1 MKRIVLVVLAGLVLF
16 TFSCNEDAKK
26 EKPKAVDGYITY
38 TSDSLG
44 LELKYPESFTKID
57 YLKPEIPLSFFEF
70 KEDSINYLFLPN
82 MAINYKPI
90 PPVQISLTE
99 YLKGYRTGLSLEMK
113 NRNPDFKTYEIDSF
127 ESHGL
132 TIGYFKYEAPK
143 SADTIFLSKTY
154 IIMQPQKAMLI
165 NCTSLK
171 NVFDKY
177 EPIYD
182 KFIKSIKF
190 KQNS

>member
-44 LELKYPESFTKID
+44 IELKYPESFTLVD
-57 YLKPEIPLSFFEF
+57 YIKPAIPISFFEF
-70 KEDSINYLFLPN
+70 RPDSVNYLLLPN
-82 MAINYKPI
+82 MSFNFQQI
-90 PPVQISLTE
+90 PAVQISLTE
-99 YLKGYRTGLSLEMK
+99 YLQGSKTGMDLQMK
-113 NRNPDFKTYEIDSF
+113 NINPEFKTYDIDSF
-127 ESHGL
+127 EHEGQK
-132 TIGYFKYEAPK
+132 IGFFKYEAPK
-143 SADTIFLSKTY
+143 SADTVFMSKMY
-154 IIMQPQKAMLI
+154 MIMQPGRVVSI
-165 NCTSLK
+165 NCTTLK
-171 NVFDKY
+171 SMFDQY
-177 EPIYD
+177 EGVYD